1 DSGMEGSP
9 DNKHPQA
16 LAAQPLEAVAAKVV
30 HYIRQLQP
38 QVVLTF
44 DPIGGY
50 RHPDHI
56 AIHNATLRAF
66 EQAVNPDYAAGR
78 FPVRPGQRRGVYAP
92 QRLYF
97 HTMPRSFI
105 KFAVRLLRFFGKDP
119 SRWGRNGDIDLAS
132 LAEVDF
138 PTHAR
143 IDIRSVLD
151 KKALASDCHSSQGGG
166 QMRRGLTGKILR
178 LFSSSETFM
187 RAYPPV
193 EKGEKVERDLFTSS
207 DGGM

>member
-1 DSGMEGSP
+1 M
-9 DNKHPQA
+9 
-16 LAAQPLEAVAAKVV
+16 
-30 HYIRQLQP
+30 
-38 QVVLTF
+38 VLTF

-97 HTMPRSFI
+97 HTMPRGFI
-105 KFAVRLLRFFGKDP
+105 KLAVRLLRFFGKDP

-151 KKALASDCHSSQGGG
+151 KKALVSDCHSSQGGG